1 MAQDLRGL
9 FAKERENEKF
19 KLKQGHEER
28 FMAKL
33 DSVMPK
39 RKKPVWTVWKIA
51 ASIIVLIGLGLFAYE
66 QINKTESIET
76 IVVDKANVDNE
87 SDAFSFGDLSP
98 DLKKVENYYIANIGI
113 ELSKLQVSEDNKEL
127 VDSFMERLSELNKE
141 YENLNKEL
149 YELGPNDQTIASLI
163 ENLQLRLQLLQKL
176 KRKLNQ
182 LKSSKNEQITESS
195 I

>member
-1 MAQDLRGL
+1 MAQDLREL
-9 FAKERENEKF
+9 FAKEREKEKF

-39 RKKPVWTVWKIA
+39 RKKSVWTVWKIA
-51 ASIIVLIGLGLFAYE
+51 ASIVVLIGLGFFAYQ

-76 IVVDKANVDNE
+76 IVVDKADSDNE
-87 SDAFSFGDLSP
+87 SDTFSFGDLSP

-113 ELSKLQVSEDNKEL
+113 ELSKLEVSESNKEL

-149 YELGPNDQTIASLI
+149 YELGPNDQTIAALI

>member
-1 MAQDLRGL
+1 MAQDLREL
-9 FAKERENEKF
+9 FAKERENKKF
-19 KLKQGHEER
+19 KLKEGHEER

-33 DSVMPK
+33 DSSMPK
-39 RKKPVWTVWKIA
+39 RRKPVWKVWAIA
-51 ASIIVLIGLGLFAYE
+51 ASIVVLIGLGLFVYQ
-66 QINKTESIET
+66 QINKTGSIET
-76 IVVDKANVDNE
+76 MVVDKANSDNE
-87 SDAFSFGDLSP
+87 SDTFSFGDLSP
-98 DLKKVENYYIANIGI
+98 DLKKVENYYIANIGM
-113 ELSKLQVSEDNKEL
+113 ELSKLEVSESNKEL
-127 VDSFMERLSELNKE
+127 VDSYMERLSELNKE

-182 LKSSKNEQITESS
+182 LKSSKNEQITENS